1 MQSCLKGQR
10 LQSFNAGFQPRPSRV
25 ETSLDSLK
33 LLFISWII
41 DGAISLLQLC
51 SEKCCSSTVAHE
63 VIHASSLLMNAF
75 RGSPFLPQS
84 WYYHLLP
91 AACRYLIQTGVFWAW
106 HNFQCFVD
114 IINKTLKVWNFFE
127 TDIRLYI
134 YKKQQSLL
142 VWAVKV
148 FVPYSLEYR
157 PLQIFAICFYL
168 GFTQRPNF
176 FLKLGDY
183 ICEYNALL
191 SLGVLGRWG
200 KCCTSCISLSWS
212 KVSDRHNQTHPSKHS
227 LVLVVYESTV
237 TFGSFSAGYDGRT
250 YFVFARLRS
259 PLLHCVLAVTLASFS
274 PHDSSGF
281 SLFCYLLPC
290 FPLSTPSFSISLT
303 FQCNSCCS
311 VKKKKPQL
319 IGDETESK
327 HSAFYKNTCSYRQC
341 KKM

>member
-1 MQSCLKGQR
+1 M
-10 LQSFNAGFQPRPSRV
+10 V
-25 ETSLDSLK
+25 
-33 LLFISWII
+33 IS
-41 DGAISLLQLC
+41 ISLLQLC

-176 FLKLGDY
+176 FW
-183 ICEYNALL
+183 N
-191 SLGVLGRWG
+191 WG
-200 KCCTSCISLSWS
+200 IIYASTMLYYLWVYWAVEENVAHHAFLCHEVKWVTA
-212 KVSDRHNQTHPSKHS
+212 TTKHIQ
-227 LVLVVYESTV
+227 VN
-237 TFGSFSAGYDGRT
+237 
-250 YFVFARLRS
+250 
-259 PLLHCVLAVTLASFS
+259 
-274 PHDSSGF
+274 
-281 SLFCYLLPC
+281 
-290 FPLSTPSFSISLT
+290 TPSYL
-303 FQCNSCCS
+303 
-311 VKKKKPQL
+311 
-319 IGDETESK
+319 
-327 HSAFYKNTCSYRQC
+327 
-341 KKM
+341 